1 MSIVISNLELP
12 EALRADLASRRPL
25 SAEQKAR
32 LGALLGAVEPF
43 PDLYDLAGMR
53 AANQLWSSEQ
63 VGFYLGNASA
73 VHSPGNVDPRLA
85 VIIGQAEPDGPIAL
99 DYRVSPPRVI
109 YLGGDGNQSYWIELS
124 ESYDALI
131 AVLSSCEG
139 LPMAVPTDVPSSA
152 AMTVDALVN
161 QLADSRDL
169 AAIELMADLSAG
181 ELHAMPCNPG
191 REGARSLS

>member
-12 EALRADLASRRPL
+12 EALHADLASRRPL
-25 SAEQKAR
+25 PTEQKAR
-32 LGALLGAVEPF
+32 LGALLGAVEQPF

-53 AANQLWSSEQ
+53 DANQLWSSEQ

-73 VHSPGNVDPRLA
+73 VNGPGNVDPRLA

-124 ESYDALI
+124 ESYDALM

-139 LPMAVPTDVPSSA
+139 
-152 AMTVDALVN
+152 
-161 QLADSRDL
+161 
-169 AAIELMADLSAG
+169 
-181 ELHAMPCNPG
+181 G
-191 REGARSLS
+191 RR